1 MTKNKASTVAEK
13 VPKKP
18 RREDTATA
26 DGGPTVEDE
35 PTVVAPGC
43 PEFIGGLVV
52 SFCKRNG
59 SVVLAAHHAPS
70 TEQREGSRKAPCPAG
85 PSFKADPHHTVEKK
99 LEVSEADLAKMKEL
113 YAGSNDRYKGL
124 EARLDELH
132 GHMDELKKS
141 LRVSYTA
148 LHQTA
153 TSLGEVEAPA
163 FGDETS
169 MTAALAELVTVLE
182 SVVPKYTS
190 QMRETATTGVRIGAA
205 HILACF
211 RANYPELDLENI
223 LRHGEA
229 NSGHLQFAE
238 EVAPIADS
246 ILPFYQ
252 G

>member
-85 PSFKADPHHTVEKK
+85 PSFKADPHHTVESF
-99 LEVSEADLAKMKEL
+99 LDYVVFGERSSC
-113 YAGSNDRYKGL
+113 GSGCCC
-124 EARLDELH
+124 
-132 GHMDELKKS
+132 
-141 LRVSYTA
+141 
-148 LHQTA
+148 
-153 TSLGEVEAPA
+153 
-163 FGDETS
+163 
-169 MTAALAELVTVLE
+169 
-182 SVVPKYTS
+182 
-190 QMRETATTGVRIGAA
+190 GVRIGPDAPSTTPPLPQISRPRNWVEKIA
-205 HILACF
+205 EGRRLLEEGAK
-211 RANYPELDLENI
+211 ELSSSI
-223 LRHGEA
+223 A
-229 NSGHLQFAE
+229 NSSTLIDAANE
-238 EVAPIADS
+238 RMDD
-246 ILPFYQ
+246 L
-252 G
+252 

>member
-1 MTKNKASTVAEK
+1 
-13 VPKKP
+13 
-18 RREDTATA
+18 
-26 DGGPTVEDE
+26 
-35 PTVVAPGC
+35 
-43 PEFIGGLVV
+43 
-52 SFCKRNG
+52 
-59 SVVLAAHHAPS
+59 
-70 TEQREGSRKAPCPAG
+70 
-85 PSFKADPHHTVEKK
+85 
-99 LEVSEADLAKMKEL
+99 MKEL

-252 G
+252 GVNVSTDVSVVEHRDSSTSPHSPVRDPGAIDRDDERVVDSTSHSPSDLLDMLAELERLVPIPLG